1 MKQGFGDRLV
11 AFLAA
16 RSSIHGQNET
26 DEVAVRKVP
35 QAFAEAWAK
44 RDGHQLAKTMADDVD
59 FVNVGAVW
67 LHGRPDSEQYHTRLL
82 SGRFGESTLFPLETA
97 VRFLRPDLAVL
108 HWSWRIQGDRGED
121 RTLRKPRC
129 GMFTMIVEKRGGVW
143 LVAVAQ
149 NTNQIAGPNPEL
161 EGIKSPI
168 ALPKVE
174 EKP

>member
-1 MKQGFGDRLV
+1 MKQGLRDVLL
-11 AFLAA
+11 AFIAA
-16 RSSIHGQNET
+16 GSGIHAQNDA
-26 DEVAVRKVP
+26 DEAAVRKVP
-35 QAFAEAWAK
+35 QAFAEAWAT
-44 RDGHQLAKTMADDVD
+44 RDAHQLAKTMAEDVD

-67 LHGRPDSEQYHTRLL
+67 LHGRSDFERYHVRLL
-82 SGRFGESTLFPLETA
+82 SGRFGEATLTPLETA

-121 RTLRKPRC
+121 RMLRNPRL
-129 GMFTMIVEKRGGVW
+129 GMFTMIVEKRGGAW
-143 LVAVAQ
+143 LVVVAQ

-168 ALPKVE
+168 TFPKVE